1 MRVSSTLLSLAFT
14 FGAQMIDAA
23 PVTGWVL
30 LFDGDND
37 ATIAAGTETTAGPQI
52 TDAHRTS
59 PAANFPA
66 VTLGDGDSITLT
78 GTVSFSVTLSD
89 GQFRFGLFDGDNP
102 VTEGSGGNG
111 YVGLFAEAPIPGG
124 TADVNSANGGST
136 SHPFENAGSDARG
149 SMSDPGSTPSANTPL
164 DFTLILTR
172 SGASVDIEATIT
184 DGGPYTS
191 TGTLT
196 GQTAFPA
203 NFTYNSVA
211 FLTGGGFAEPMTA
224 TYSNIDVS
232 TNGGSNPDTDGD
244 GIDDAFEQIII
255 DANPVDAVDGLD
267 DVMGTGAAP
276 AVTDFDEDGADDG
289 EEFAEKTDPLNEDSD
304 EDGFHDGAETNDGTF
319 NSYDY
324 VTNRGD
330 TGTDPM
336 DPDTDG
342 DGLDDGVENGSGTFV
357 NADMTGTDP
366 LDPDSDGDNTSDG
379 AEVDNGTDPNDPE
392 SNSGG
397 RLLGIDFN
405 RNDALSS
412 PSQSLF
418 RIISGSQTQ
427 SANAPSYVKTV
438 GAHQVTVSEPGGSNL
453 EFRGGNTD
461 GTRAIPG
468 GDTSLSFLVADFVG
482 TSKRAIHISISNLPA
497 GTYSFRSWHLEPS
510 TGTSLGFAQG
520 STTTTPNLIEAR
532 HGGVVKDTVEPTALG
547 SSGLNTTFINDGQ
560 IPTIEF
566 PLVHDGSPLLTIEL
580 RSTLPGTGDS
590 FLFLNGFEL
599 FQANP

>member
-1 MRVSSTLLSLAFT
+1 MRFLSPLPSLALILM
-14 FGAQMIDAA
+14 ARSLEAA
-23 PVTGWVL
+23 PVTDWVL

-37 ATIAAGTETTAGPQI
+37 AAIAAGTENTAGPEV

-59 PAANFPA
+59 PAANFPT
-66 VTLGDGDSITLT
+66 VTLSDGDSITLT
-78 GTVSFSVTLSD
+78 GTVSFSEVLSD

-102 VTEGSGGNG
+102 VTEGDGVG
-111 YVGLFAEAPIPGG
+111 YEGFYAEAPIPNG
-124 TADVNSANGGST
+124 TADINSTNGNGSP
-136 SHPFENAGSDARG
+136 HPFTSGSSTALAA
-149 SMSDPGSTPSANTPL
+149 MSNPGSTPSANTSL
-164 DFTLILTR
+164 DFSLTLTR
-172 SGASVDIEATIT
+172 DGASVNIEAAVT
-184 DGGPYTS
+184 DGASYTS
-191 TGTLT
+191 TSTLT
-196 GQTAFPA
+196 GQTPVPA
-203 NFTYNSVA
+203 NFTYDSVA

-232 TNGGSNPDTDGD
+232 ASGTSNPDSDGD
-244 GIDDAFEQIII
+244 GIADAMEQIII
-255 DANPVDAVDGLD
+255 DADPGDAVDGLD

-276 AVTDFDEDGADDG
+276 AVTDFDGDGADDG
-289 EEFAEKTDPLNEDSD
+289 EEISEGTDPLDEDSD
-304 EDGFHDGAETNDGTF
+304 NDGFHDGAETNDGTF

-324 VTNRGD
+324 VTNTGD
-330 TGTDPM
+330 TGTDPL

-342 DGLDDGVENGSGTFV
+342 DGLDDGVENGTGTFV

-392 SNSGG
+392 SNSSG

-418 RIISGSQTQ
+418 RVISGSQTQ

-461 GTRAIPG
+461 STRAIPG

-482 TSKRAIHISISNLPA
+482 TRKRAINISISDLPA
-497 GTYSFRSWHLEPS
+497 GTYSFRSWHLEPT
-510 TGTSLGFAQG
+510 TGATLGFAQG